1 VAEYIAGRNAVVE
14 ALRAGQRVRKVFVD
28 GSLRESDSDLRDVL
42 AAASTA
48 NVKIERIPRAR
59 LDQIHRRHQGFAAEV
74 EPFRYTSY
82 ADFRERIRSDGEHA
96 LVLVLDEVQ
105 DPQNLASLLRTG
117 LATRVSGVLIPDRR
131 AVGITP
137 VVSRVSAGAA
147 EHLAITQVPNLARAL
162 DELKRDRLWVVG
174 LDAHGGTPY
183 DEADLRGPLA
193 LVVGS
198 EGSGLRRLVREHC
211 DLLIHLPM
219 SGPTESLN
227 AAIAG
232 SIALYHIF
240 RLRARPGAGAR

>member
-1 VAEYIAGRNAVVE
+1 VAEYVAGRNAVVE
-14 ALRAGQRVRKVFVD
+14 ALKAGQRVRKVLVD
-28 GSLRESDSDLRDVL
+28 GSLRESDADLRDVL
-42 AAASTA
+42 AAATAA
-48 NVKIERIPRAR
+48 NVKVERIPRAR
-59 LDQIHRRHQGFAAEV
+59 MDQIHRRHQGFAAEV
-74 EPFRYTSY
+74 EPYHYTPY
-82 ADFRERIRSDGEHA
+82 GDLRDRIHSDGDHA
-96 LVLVLDEVQ
+96 LALVLDEVQ

-117 LATRVSGVLIPDRR
+117 LATRVSGVLLPDRR
-131 AVGITP
+131 AVGVTP
-137 VVSRVSAGAA
+137 VVARVSAGAA

-162 DELKRDRLWVVG
+162 DDLKRDGLWVIG

-183 DEADLRGPLA
+183 DEADLKGPIA

-211 DLLIHLPM
+211 DLIIHLPM

-240 RLRARPGAGAR
+240 RLRTRSSAGAR